1 MSLITR
7 CPACQTSFKVV
18 ADQLR
23 ISEGWVRCGQC
34 QHVFD
39 ASMHMVP
46 SLADVVS
53 IDGQMGGNVDEA
65 IQSAPLDLEVPTH
78 LDALDVDVGQAATAL
93 ESSDIS
99 VPEVPPIAGQEPAQ
113 LVTQLA
119 PESLLPDDLPGG
131 QANTQDKLE
140 VGAAEPDMPP
150 SISFLREMP
159 KASSWH
165 KAWVRA
171 ALGIVALFLLA
182 GLALQVMVQERDRI
196 ASLLPKSKPLLD
208 MVCERLNCE
217 ISPLRQIE
225 SIAIESSSFSKIRG
239 DAYRLALVVK
249 NNAPVGLAMPSFELT
264 LTDNQDQTVMRKVLP
279 AAEFG
284 AASSVIAANS
294 EWATAMDLSVRANGA
309 GERFSGYRILA
320 FYP

>member
-1 MSLITR
+1 
-7 CPACQTSFKVV
+7 
-18 ADQLR
+18 
-23 ISEGWVRCGQC
+23 
-34 QHVFD
+34 
-39 ASMHMVP
+39 MHMVP

-53 IDGQMGGNVDEA
+53 TEGQMDGNVDEA
-65 IQSAPLDLEVPTH
+65 IQVAPLDLELPAY
-78 LDALDVDVGQAATAL
+78 LDFLDVDGGQPAAAL
-93 ESSDIS
+93 ESPEIS
-99 VPEVPPIAGQEPAQ
+99 VHEVPAIAGQEPTQ
-113 LVTQLA
+113 LVTPLA
-119 PESLLPDDLPGG
+119 TESSLPDDLPGG
-131 QANTQDKLE
+131 QANTHDKLD
-140 VGAAEPDMPP
+140 VGEAKPETPP

-159 KASSWH
+159 KTSSWR
-165 KAWVRA
+165 KAWVRTALGMA
-171 ALGIVALFLLA
+171 ALVLLA
-182 GLALQVMVQERDRI
+182 VLALQVMVQERDRI

-239 DAYRLALVVK
+239 DAYHLALVVK

-264 LTDNQDQTVMRKVLP
+264 LTDNQDQAVMRKVLT

-284 AASSVIAANS
+284 AASSVIGANS

>member
-1 MSLITR
+1 M
-7 CPACQTSFKVV
+7 
-18 ADQLR
+18 R

-53 IDGQMGGNVDEA
+53 MDGQMDGNVDQA
-65 IQSAPLDLEVPTH
+65 IQAAPLDLELPAH
-78 LDALDVDVGQAATAL
+78 LDPLDVDGGQPAAVL
-93 ESSDIS
+93 ESSEIS
-99 VPEVPPIAGQEPAQ
+99 VPEVPAIAGQEPAQ
-113 LVTQLA
+113 LVTPLA
-119 PESLLPDDLPGG
+119 TESLPPDDSPGG

-140 VGAAEPDMPP
+140 VGGAEPDLPP

-159 KASSWH
+159 KTSSWH
-165 KAWVRA
+165 KARVRA
-171 ALGIVALFLLA
+171 ALGMAALGLLTV
-182 GLALQVMVQERDRI
+182 LALQVMVQERDRI
-196 ASLLPKSKPLLD
+196 ASLRPKSKPLLD

-225 SIAIESSSFSKIRG
+225 SIAIESSSFSKTRG

-264 LTDNQDQTVMRKVLP
+264 LTDNQDQAVLRKVLTG
-279 AAEFG
+279 AEFG